1 MPVCSPEQTVNGE
14 WWNLLKAPGAAAE
27 AWCDFYLQQQQQ
39 QQPAGVSARVFQ
51 RVTAAGEGFTS
62 FALIFLKSVPGSF
75 ATDDEMTLN

>member
-1 MPVCSPEQTVNGE
+1 MQ
-14 WWNLLKAPGAAAE
+14 LLKLGVTSTSSSSSSSS
-27 AWCDFYLQQQQQ
+27 
-39 QQPAGVSARVFQ
+39 PAGVSARVFQ